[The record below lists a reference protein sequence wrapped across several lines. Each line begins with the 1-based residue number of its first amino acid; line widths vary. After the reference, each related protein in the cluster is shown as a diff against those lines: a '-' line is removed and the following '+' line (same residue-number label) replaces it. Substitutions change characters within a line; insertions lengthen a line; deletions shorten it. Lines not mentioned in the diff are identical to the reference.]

1 MNEAYLAEITDAF
14 LEASGRGLM
23 LSARDIEL
31 VRGWARAG
39 VPVDIVVQGIRD
51 AFDPAPTRRVR
62 GLAYVVPAVDRAVKA
77 WRARGVG
84 RRTDA
89 STAGPP
95 VLPAL
100 ERLAMA
106 VQRAHHSAE
115 SPAMATA
122 LETTGRALEALAA
135 RATDEVDLDV
145 QDALDAIVDR
155 LTDAAHAALPDAVR
169 DRVDAQIALQV
180 RREADLMGPGEV
192 DPLRR
197 AARWRWMRRHLGLPA
212 FEIEAEAW

>member
-14 LEASGRGLM
+14 LAASGRGLM

-39 VPVDIVVQGIRD
+39 VPADIVVQGIRD
-51 AFDPAPTRRVR
+51 AFDPAPARRVR
-62 GLAYVVPAVDRAVKA
+62 GLAYVAPAVDRAVKA

-84 RRTDA
+84 RRADA

-95 VLPAL
+95 VLTAL
-100 ERLAMA
+100 ERLAAA
-106 VQRAHHSAE
+106 VQRAHRGAE
-115 SPAMATA
+115 SPAMAAA
-122 LETTGRALEALAA
+122 LATTGRALEALAA
-135 RATDEVDLDV
+135 RALDEVDLDV
-145 QDALDAIVDR
+145 QEALDGVVDQ
-155 LTDAAHAALPDAVR
+155 LTAAAHAALPDAVR

-180 RREADLMGPGEV
+180 RREAELRGAAELE
-192 DPLRR
+192 PLGR